1 MKLLSL
7 LLLTVLFTAAVPCM
21 SAPGN
26 PVKTSANTEKAARP
40 NVIFILVDDMG
51 WGDLDSNWS
60 QQKLNGRTVTRKNEF
75 KTPALSALARE
86 GIQLRRHYS
95 AAPVC
100 APARASLLLGVH
112 QGNSRV
118 VRNNRFDH
126 PIEDSHT
133 LGSVMREAG
142 YDTAAIGKW
151 GVGGGGESRGPVT
164 GAPHQRGFNYFYGLL
179 DHLAGHFHYPSE
191 SRDIFEYNGYAPD
204 PEWKNVKD
212 QVPQTAYSTDLF
224 AARAKQWIVD
234 QRKSFRKT
242 GKPFFLYLA
251 FPAPHGN
258 LVVPGTPYPSGGGL
272 KGGLQWVKKNGMESV
287 NTAFDARAEKNK
299 DTYIH
304 PDNARFPNEVAK
316 RHSTMIRRV
325 DDAVADLIRLL
336 KDLKIDKDTMIV
348 FTSDNGPHDEGGADP
363 RHSNGAQNP
372 QFFKSYGMMDG
383 IKRDCWEGGMR
394 VPALVRWP
402 ARIPKGR
409 ISLQPGQFHDW
420 LATLADAAGA
430 PVPARSDGVSLLPTL
445 TGHADRQK
453 PGVIYSEYNGG
464 GKTPGYKDFLGEH
477 KGAERGQQ
485 QIVFVDGLKGLRMGV
500 KGADKDF
507 MIFDTLND
515 PQESKDLASSKPELQ
530 IRMKAAALSNR
541 RVSLPSKTVFDMAL
555 VPAVKAKGA
564 VSPGLKWSLHEG
576 EFPWVPDFRQLKKQ
590 AAAHGVALSPSV
602 KMNGPRK
609 RGVELTGFVKAPA
622 DGAYTFYLSTD
633 ANKGSKAFVRLH
645 GMELIDADKIYEP
658 GAEVSSDLSDRKNPV
673 YLKAGLHPIRIGYV
687 GNAGPASKLTLKWE
701 GPGLSRRE
709 IPASAFSHDGAA
721 K

>member
-1 MKLLSL
+1 MKLVSFLSV
-7 LLLTVLFTAAVPCM
+7 LLTVLVPCM
-21 SAPGN
+21 SASGQAAKPAASA
-26 PVKTSANTEKAARP
+26 VKNAKP

-51 WGDLDSNWS
+51 WGDLDANWS
-60 QQKLNGRTVTRKNEF
+60 QQKLNGRTVDRKNEF
-75 KTPALSALARE
+75 KTPALSAMARE

-112 QGNSRV
+112 QGHSRV
-118 VRNNRFDH
+118 VRNNRFDY

-133 LGSVMREAG
+133 LGTVMRDAG

-151 GVGGGGESRGPVT
+151 GVGGGGESHGPVT
-164 GAPHQRGFNYFYGLL
+164 GGPHQRGFNYFYGIL

-191 SRDIFEYNGYAPD
+191 SRNIFEYNGYAPN
-204 PEWKNVKD
+204 PEWKNIKD

-234 QRKSFRKT
+234 QRKSARKT

-258 LVVPGTPYPSGGGL
+258 LVVPGTPYPAGGGL
-272 KGGLQWVKKNGMESV
+272 KGGLQWVKKNGTESV
-287 NTAFDARAEKNK
+287 NTAFDAKAEKDK

-304 PDNARFPNEVAK
+304 PDNARFPNDVAK

-325 DDAVADLIRLL
+325 DDAVADLIHLL
-336 KDLKIDKDTMIV
+336 KDLKIDNDTMIV
-348 FTSDNGPHDEGGADP
+348 FTSDNGPHNEGGADP
-363 RHSNGAQNP
+363 KHRHGAQNP

-394 VPALVRWP
+394 VPTLVRWP
-402 ARIPKGR
+402 ARIPKGQ
-409 ISLQPGQFHDW
+409 ISLHPGQFHDW
-420 LATLADAAGA
+420 LATLADAAGV

-445 TGHADRQK
+445 TGHADQQK
-453 PGVIYSEYNGG
+453 PGVIYSEYNVA

-500 KGADKDF
+500 KDADKDF

-530 IRMKAAALSNR
+530 ARMKAAALSNR
-541 RVSLPSKTVFDMAL
+541 RAFLPAKTVFDTEL
-555 VPAVKAKGA
+555 VPAVEVTGA
-564 VSPGLKWSLHEG
+564 ASPGLKWSVYEG

-590 AAAHGVALSPSV
+590 PAAHGVVPSPSV

-609 RGVELTGFVKAPA
+609 RGVELTGYVKIPA
-622 DGAYTFYLSTD
+622 DGEYAFYLSTD

-645 GMELIDADKIYEP
+645 GMELIDADKTYEP
-658 GAEVSSDLSDRKNPV
+658 GTEISSDLGDRKNPV
-673 YLKAGLHPIRIGYV
+673 YLKAGLHPIRISYV
-687 GNAGPASKLTLKWE
+687 GNAGPASRLTLKWE
-701 GPGLSRRE
+701 GPGLPKQE
-709 IPASAFSHDGAA
+709 IPASAFSHDGAV

>member
-1 MKLLSL
+1 MKLVSFLSV
-7 LLLTVLFTAAVPCM
+7 LLTILVPCM
-21 SAPGN
+21 SASGQAAKPAASA
-26 PVKTSANTEKAARP
+26 VKNSKP

-51 WGDLDSNWS
+51 WGDLDANWS
-60 QQKLNGRTVTRKNEF
+60 QQKLNGRTVDRKNEF
-75 KTPALSALARE
+75 KTPALSAMARE

-112 QGNSRV
+112 QGHSRV
-118 VRNNRFDH
+118 VRNNRFDY

-133 LGSVMREAG
+133 LGTVMRDAG

-151 GVGGGGESRGPVT
+151 GVGGGGESHGPVT
-164 GAPHQRGFNYFYGLL
+164 GGPHQRGFNYFYGIL

-191 SRDIFEYNGYAPD
+191 SRNIFEYNDYAPN
-204 PEWKNVKD
+204 PEWKNIKD

-234 QRKSFRKT
+234 QRKSARKT

-258 LVVPGTPYPSGGGL
+258 LVVPGTPYPAGGGL
-272 KGGLQWVKKNGMESV
+272 KGGLQWVKKNGTESV
-287 NTAFDARAEKNK
+287 NTAFDAKAEKDK

-304 PDNARFPNEVAK
+304 PDNARFPNDVAK

-325 DDAVADLIRLL
+325 DDAVADLIHLL
-336 KDLKIDKDTMIV
+336 KDLKIDNDTMIV
-348 FTSDNGPHDEGGADP
+348 FTSDNGPHNEGGADP
-363 RHSNGAQNP
+363 KHRHGAQNP

-394 VPALVRWP
+394 VPTLVRWP
-402 ARIPKGR
+402 ARIPKGQ
-409 ISLQPGQFHDW
+409 ISLHPGQFHDW
-420 LATLADAAGA
+420 LATLADAAGV

-445 TGHADRQK
+445 TGHADQQK
-453 PGVIYSEYNGG
+453 PGVIYSEYNVA

-500 KGADKDF
+500 KDADKDF

-530 IRMKAAALSNR
+530 ARMKAAALSNR
-541 RVSLPSKTVFDMAL
+541 RAFLPAKTVFDTEL
-555 VPAVKAKGA
+555 VPAVEVTGA
-564 VSPGLKWSLHEG
+564 ASPGLKWSVYEG

-590 AAAHGVALSPSV
+590 PAAHGVVPSPSV

-609 RGVELTGFVKAPA
+609 RGVELTGYVKIPA
-622 DGAYTFYLSTD
+622 DGEYTFYLSTD

-645 GMELIDADKIYEP
+645 GMELIDADKTYEP
-658 GAEVSSDLSDRKNPV
+658 GTEISSDLGDRKNPV
-673 YLKAGLHPIRIGYV
+673 YLKAGLHPIRISYV
-687 GNAGPASKLTLKWE
+687 GNAGPASRLVLKWE
-701 GPGLSRRE
+701 GPGLPKQE

>member
-1 MKLLSL
+1 MKLVSFLSV
-7 LLLTVLFTAAVPCM
+7 LLTALVPCM
-21 SAPGN
+21 SASGQAAKP
-26 PVKTSANTEKAARP
+26 AARAVKNSKP

-60 QQKLNGRTVTRKNEF
+60 QQKLNGRTVDRKNEF

-133 LGSVMREAG
+133 LGTVMRDAG

-151 GVGGGGESRGPVT
+151 GVGGGGESHGPVT
-164 GAPHQRGFNYFYGLL
+164 GGPHQRGFNYFYGIL

-191 SRDIFEYNGYAPD
+191 SRDIFEYNGYASN
-204 PEWKNVKD
+204 PEWKNIKD
-212 QVPQTAYSTDLF
+212 KVPQTAYSTAMF

-234 QRKSFRKT
+234 QRKSARKT
-242 GKPFFLYLA
+242 RKPFFLYLA

-272 KGGLQWVKKNGMESV
+272 KGGLQWVKKNGTESV
-287 NTAFDARAEKNK
+287 NTAFDAKAEKDK
-299 DTYIH
+299 DTYIY

-325 DDAVADLIRLL
+325 DDAVADLIHLL
-336 KDLKIDKDTMIV
+336 KDLKIDNDTMIV
-348 FTSDNGPHDEGGADP
+348 FTSDNGPHNEGGADP
-363 RHSNGAQNP
+363 KHRHGAQNP

-394 VPALVRWP
+394 VPTLVRWP
-402 ARIPKGR
+402 ARIPKGQ

-420 LATLADAAGA
+420 RATRADAAGG

-445 TGHADRQK
+445 TGHADQQK
-453 PGVIYSEYNGG
+453 PGIIYSEYTVG
-464 GKTPGYKDFLGEH
+464 GKTPGCKDFLGEH

-500 KGADKDF
+500 KDADKDF
-507 MIFDTLND
+507 MIFATLND

-530 IRMKAAALSNR
+530 ARMKAAALSNR
-541 RVSLPSKTVFDMAL
+541 RASLPSKTVFDTAL
-555 VPAVKAKGA
+555 VPAVETKGA
-564 VSPGLKWSLHEG
+564 ASPGLKWSLYEG

-590 AAAHGVALSPSV
+590 AAAHGVAPSPSV

-609 RGVELTGFVKAPA
+609 RGVELTGYVKVPA
-622 DGAYTFYLSTD
+622 DGEYTFYLSTD

-645 GMELIDADKIYEP
+645 GMELIDADKTYEP
-658 GAEVSSDLSDRKNPV
+658 GSEVSSDLGDRKNPV

-687 GNAGPASKLTLKWE
+687 GNAGPASKLVLKWQ
-701 GPGLSRRE
+701 GPGLSKQE
-709 IPASAFSHDGAA
+709 IPASAFSHDGGAE
-721 K
+721 

>member
-1 MKLLSL
+1 MKLVSFLSV
-7 LLLTVLFTAAVPCM
+7 LLTALVPCM
-21 SAPGN
+21 SASGQAAKP
-26 PVKTSANTEKAARP
+26 AARAVKNSKP

-60 QQKLNGRTVTRKNEF
+60 QQKLNGRTVDRKNEF

-133 LGSVMREAG
+133 LGTVMRDAG

-151 GVGGGGESRGPVT
+151 GV
-164 GAPHQRGFNYFYGLL
+164 L

-191 SRDIFEYNGYAPD
+191 SRDIFEYNGYASN
-204 PEWKNVKD
+204 PEWKNIKD
-212 QVPQTAYSTDLF
+212 KVPQTAYSTDLF

-234 QRKSFRKT
+234 QRKSARKT

-272 KGGLQWVKKNGMESV
+272 KGGLQWVKKNGTESV
-287 NTAFDARAEKNK
+287 NTAFDAKAEKDK
-299 DTYIH
+299 DTYIY

-325 DDAVADLIRLL
+325 DDAVADLIHLL
-336 KDLKIDKDTMIV
+336 KDLKIDNDTMIV
-348 FTSDNGPHDEGGADP
+348 FTSDNGPHNEGGADP
-363 RHSNGAQNP
+363 KHRHGAQNP

-394 VPALVRWP
+394 VPTLVRWP
-402 ARIPKGR
+402 ARIPKGQ

-420 LATLADAAGA
+420 LATLADAAGV

-445 TGHADRQK
+445 TGHADQQK
-453 PGVIYSEYNGG
+453 PGIIYSEYNVG

-500 KGADKDF
+500 KDADKDF

-530 IRMKAAALSNR
+530 ARMKAAALSNR
-541 RVSLPSKTVFDMAL
+541 RASLPSKTVFDTAL
-555 VPAVKAKGA
+555 VPAVETKGA
-564 VSPGLKWSLHEG
+564 ASPGLKWSLYEG

-590 AAAHGVALSPSV
+590 AAAHGVAPSPSV

-609 RGVELTGFVKAPA
+609 RGVELTGYVKVPA
-622 DGAYTFYLSTD
+622 DGEYTFYLSTD

-645 GMELIDADKIYEP
+645 GMELIDADKTYEP
-658 GAEVSSDLSDRKNPV
+658 GSEVSSDLGDRKNPV

-687 GNAGPASKLTLKWE
+687 GNAGPASKLVLKWQ
-701 GPGLSRRE
+701 GPGLSKQE
-709 IPASAFSHDGAA
+709 IPASAFSHDGGAE
-721 K
+721 

>member
-1 MKLLSL
+1 MKLVSFLSV
-7 LLLTVLFTAAVPCM
+7 LLTVLVPCM
-21 SAPGN
+21 SASGQAAKPAASA
-26 PVKTSANTEKAARP
+26 VKNSKP

-51 WGDLDSNWS
+51 WGDLDANWN
-60 QQKLNGRTVTRKNEF
+60 QQKLNGRTVDRKNEF
-75 KTPALSALARE
+75 KTPALSAMARE

-112 QGNSRV
+112 QGHSRV
-118 VRNNRFDH
+118 VRNNRFDY

-133 LGSVMREAG
+133 LGTVMRDAG

-151 GVGGGGESRGPVT
+151 GVGGGGESHGPVT
-164 GAPHQRGFNYFYGLL
+164 GGPHQRGFNYFYGIL

-191 SRDIFEYNGYAPD
+191 SRNIFEYNGYAPN
-204 PEWKNVKD
+204 PEWKNIKD

-234 QRKSFRKT
+234 QRKSARKT

-258 LVVPGTPYPSGGGL
+258 LVVPGTPYPAGGGL
-272 KGGLQWVKKNGMESV
+272 KGGLQWVKKNGTESV
-287 NTAFDARAEKNK
+287 NTAFDAKAEKDK

-304 PDNARFPNEVAK
+304 PDNARFPNDVAK

-325 DDAVADLIRLL
+325 DDAVADLIHLL
-336 KDLKIDKDTMIV
+336 KDLKIDNDTMIV
-348 FTSDNGPHDEGGADP
+348 FTSDNGPHNEGGADP
-363 RHSNGAQNP
+363 KHRHGAQNP

-394 VPALVRWP
+394 VPTLVRWP
-402 ARIPKGR
+402 ARIPKGQ
-409 ISLQPGQFHDW
+409 ISLHPGQFHDW
-420 LATLADAAGA
+420 LATLADAAGV

-445 TGHADRQK
+445 TGHADQQK
-453 PGVIYSEYNGG
+453 PGVIYSEYNVA

-500 KGADKDF
+500 KDADKDF

-530 IRMKAAALSNR
+530 ARMKAAALSNR
-541 RVSLPSKTVFDMAL
+541 RAFLPAKTVFDTEL
-555 VPAVKAKGA
+555 VPAVEMAGA
-564 VSPGLKWSLHEG
+564 ASPGLKWSVYEG

-590 AAAHGVALSPSV
+590 PAAHGVAPSPSV

-609 RGVELTGFVKAPA
+609 RGVELTGYVKIPA
-622 DGAYTFYLSTD
+622 DGEYAFYLSTD

-645 GMELIDADKIYEP
+645 GMELIDADRTYEP
-658 GAEVSSDLSDRKNPV
+658 GTEISSDLGDRKNPV
-673 YLKAGLHPIRIGYV
+673 YLKAGLHPIRISYV
-687 GNAGPASKLTLKWE
+687 GNAGPASRLVLKWE
-701 GPGLSRRE
+701 GPGLPKQE

>member
-1 MKLLSL
+1 MKLVSFLSV
-7 LLLTVLFTAAVPCM
+7 LLTILVPCM
-21 SAPGN
+21 SASGQAAKPAASA
-26 PVKTSANTEKAARP
+26 VKNSKP

-51 WGDLDSNWS
+51 WGDLDANWN
-60 QQKLNGRTVTRKNEF
+60 QQKLNGRTVDRKNEF
-75 KTPALSALARE
+75 KTPALSAMARE

-112 QGNSRV
+112 QGHSRV
-118 VRNNRFDH
+118 VRNNRFDY

-133 LGSVMREAG
+133 LGTVMRDAG

-151 GVGGGGESRGPVT
+151 GVGGGGESHGPVT
-164 GAPHQRGFNYFYGLL
+164 GGPHQRGFNYFYGIL

-191 SRDIFEYNGYAPD
+191 SRNIFEYNGYAPN
-204 PEWKNVKD
+204 PEWKNIKD

-234 QRKSFRKT
+234 QRKSARKT

-258 LVVPGTPYPSGGGL
+258 LVVPGTPYPAGGGL
-272 KGGLQWVKKNGMESV
+272 KGGLQWVKKNGTESV
-287 NTAFDARAEKNK
+287 NTAFDAKAEKDK

-304 PDNARFPNEVAK
+304 PDNARFPNDVAK

-325 DDAVADLIRLL
+325 DDAVADLIHLL
-336 KDLKIDKDTMIV
+336 KDLKIDNDTMIV
-348 FTSDNGPHDEGGADP
+348 FTSDNGPHNEGGADP
-363 RHSNGAQNP
+363 KHRHGAQNP

-394 VPALVRWP
+394 VPTLVRWP
-402 ARIPKGR
+402 ARIPKGQ
-409 ISLQPGQFHDW
+409 ISLYPGQFHDW
-420 LATLADAAGA
+420 LATLADAAGV

-445 TGHADRQK
+445 TGHADQQK
-453 PGVIYSEYNGG
+453 PGVIYSEYNVA

-500 KGADKDF
+500 KDADKDF

-530 IRMKAAALSNR
+530 ARMKAAALSNR
-541 RVSLPSKTVFDMAL
+541 RAFLPAKTVFDTEL
-555 VPAVKAKGA
+555 VPAVEVTGA
-564 VSPGLKWSLHEG
+564 ASPGLKWSVYEG

-590 AAAHGVALSPSV
+590 PAAHGVVPSPSV

-609 RGVELTGFVKAPA
+609 RGVELTGYVKIPA
-622 DGAYTFYLSTD
+622 DGEYTFYLSTD

-645 GMELIDADKIYEP
+645 GMELIDADKTYEP
-658 GAEVSSDLSDRKNPV
+658 GTEISSDLGDRKNPV
-673 YLKAGLHPIRIGYV
+673 YLKAGLHPIRISYV
-687 GNAGPASKLTLKWE
+687 GNAGPASRLVLKWE
-701 GPGLSRRE
+701 GPGLPKQE

>member
-1 MKLLSL
+1 MKLVSFLSV
-7 LLLTVLFTAAVPCM
+7 LLTALVPCM
-21 SAPGN
+21 SASGQ
-26 PVKTSANTEKAARP
+26 AAKAAARAVKNSKP

-51 WGDLDSNWS
+51 WGDLDCNWS
-60 QQKLNGRTVTRKNEF
+60 QQKLNGRTVDRKNEF

-112 QGNSRV
+112 QGTSRV
-118 VRNNRFDH
+118 VRNNRFDY

-133 LGSVMREAG
+133 LGSVMRDAG

-151 GVGGGGESRGPVT
+151 GVGGGGQSNGPVT
-164 GAPHQRGFNYFYGLL
+164 AGPHQRGFNYFYGIL

-191 SRDIFEYNGYAPD
+191 SRDIFEYNGYASN
-204 PEWKNVKD
+204 PEWKNIKD

-234 QRKSFRKT
+234 QRKSARKT

-258 LVVPGTPYPSGGGL
+258 LVVPGIPYPSGGGL
-272 KGGLQWVKKNGMESV
+272 KGGLQWVKKNGTESV
-287 NTAFDARAEKNK
+287 NTAFDSKAEKNK

-304 PDNARFPNEVAK
+304 PDNAHFPNEVAK

-325 DDAVADLIRLL
+325 DDAVADLIHLL
-336 KDLKIDKDTMIV
+336 KDLKIDNDTMIV
-348 FTSDNGPHDEGGADP
+348 FTSDNGPHHEGGADP
-363 RHSNGAQNP
+363 KHRHGAQNP

-394 VPALVRWP
+394 VPTLVRWP
-402 ARIPKGR
+402 ARIPKGQV
-409 ISLQPGQFHDW
+409 SLQPGQFHDW
-420 LATLADAAGA
+420 LATLADAAGV

-445 TGHADRQK
+445 TGHADQQK
-453 PGVIYSEYNGG
+453 PGIIYSEYFEG
-464 GKTPGYKDFLGEH
+464 GKTPAYKDFLGEH
-477 KGAERGQQ
+477 KGAPRGQQ
-485 QIVFVDGLKGLRMGV
+485 QIVFVDGLKGLRRSV
-500 KGADKDF
+500 KDADMDF
-507 MIFDTLND
+507 MIFDTLTD
-515 PQESKDLASSKPELQ
+515 PQESKDLASTKPELQ
-530 IRMKAAALSNR
+530 ARMKAEALSNR
-541 RVSLPSKTVFDMAL
+541 RASHFAKTVFDTAL
-555 VPAVKAKGA
+555 VPAVETKGA
-564 VSPGLKWSLHEG
+564 ASPGLKWSLYEG

-590 AAAHGVALSPSV
+590 PAAHGVTPSPSV

-609 RGVELTGFVKAPA
+609 RGVELTGYVKVPA
-622 DGAYTFYLSTD
+622 DGEYTFYLSTD

-645 GMELIDADKIYEP
+645 GMELIDADKTYEP
-658 GAEVSSDLSDRKNPV
+658 GAEVSSDLGDRKNPV

-687 GNAGPASKLTLKWE
+687 GNAGPGSKLTLKWE
-701 GPGLSRRE
+701 GPGLSRQE
-709 IPASAFSHDGAA
+709 IPSSAFSHDGAA

>member
-1 MKLLSL
+1 MKLVSL
-7 LLLTVLFTAAVPCM
+7 LSVLLTSLVPCM
-21 SAPGN
+21 GASGQATKPAARS
-26 PVKTSANTEKAARP
+26 VKTSKP

-60 QQKLNGRTVTRKNEF
+60 QQKLNGRTVERKNEF

-118 VRNNRFDH
+118 VRNNRFDQ

-133 LGSVMREAG
+133 LGTVMRDAG

-151 GVGGGGESRGPVT
+151 GVGGGGQSHVPMTAG
-164 GAPHQRGFNYFYGLL
+164 PHQRGFNYFYGIL

-191 SRDIFEYNGYAPD
+191 SRDVFEYNGYASN
-204 PEWKNVKD
+204 PEWKNIKD

-234 QRKSFRKT
+234 QRKFARKT

-258 LVVPGTPYPSGGGL
+258 LVVPGVPYPSGGGL
-272 KGGLQWVKKNGMESV
+272 KGGLQWVKKEGTESV
-287 NTAFDARAEKNK
+287 NTAFDAKAEKNK

-304 PDNARFPNEVAK
+304 PDNSRFPNDVAK

-336 KDLKIDKDTMIV
+336 KDLKIDDNTMIV
-348 FTSDNGPHDEGGADP
+348 FSSDNGPHNEGGADS
-363 RHSNGAQNP
+363 RHWHGAQNP

-394 VPALVRWP
+394 VPTLVRWP
-402 ARIPKGR
+402 ARIPKGQ
-409 ISLQPGQFHDW
+409 ISLHPGQFHDW
-420 LATLADAAGA
+420 LATLADVAGV

-445 TGHADRQK
+445 TGHADQQK
-453 PGVIYSEYNGG
+453 PGIVYAEYNFA
-464 GKTPGYKDFLGEH
+464 GKTPEYKDFLGEH
-477 KGAERGQQ
+477 KGAQRGQQ

-500 KGADKDF
+500 KDADKDF

-515 PQESKDLASSKPELQ
+515 PQESKDLASSKPGLQ
-530 IRMKAAALSNR
+530 ARMKAAALSNR
-541 RVSLPSKTVFDMAL
+541 RASLPSKTVFDSAL
-555 VPAVKAKGA
+555 VPAVDVKGT
-564 VSPGLKWSLHEG
+564 VSPGLRWALYEG
-576 EFPWVPDFRQLKKQ
+576 DFPWVPDFRQWKKP
-590 AAAHGVALSPSV
+590 ASAHGVTPSPSV
-602 KMNGPRK
+602 KMNGSDK
-609 RGVELTGFVKAPA
+609 RGVELTGYVKIPE
-622 DGAYTFYLSTD
+622 DGAYTFYLTTD
-633 ANKGSKAFVRLH
+633 ENKGSKAFVRLH
-645 GMELIDADKIYEP
+645 GMELIDADKTYEP
-658 GAEVSSDLSDRKNPV
+658 GAEVSSDLGDRKNPV

-687 GNAGPASKLTLKWE
+687 GNSGTASKLVLKWE
-701 GPGLSRRE
+701 GPGLSKKE
-709 IPASAFSHDGAA
+709 IPASAFSHG
-721 K
+721 KESR

>member
-1 MKLLSL
+1 MKLLT
-7 LLLTVLFTAAVPCM
+7 LLTVLLTAAVPSM
-21 SAPGN
+21 AAVDN
-26 PVKTSANTEKAARP
+26 AVKTSAKTEKAARP

-60 QQKLNGRTVTRKNEF
+60 QQKLNGRVVDRKNEF

-112 QGNSRV
+112 QGTSRV
-118 VRNNRFDH
+118 VRNNRFDY

-133 LGSVMREAG
+133 LGTVMRDAG

-151 GVGGGGESRGPVT
+151 GVGGGGQSNGPVT
-164 GAPHQRGFNYFYGLL
+164 GGPHQRGFNYFYGIL

-191 SRDIFEYNGYAPD
+191 SRDIFEYNGYASR
-204 PEWKNVKD
+204 PEWKNIKN

-224 AARAKQWIVD
+224 AARAKQWIMD
-234 QRKSFRKT
+234 QRKSARKT

-272 KGGLQWVKKNGMESV
+272 KGGLQWVKKNGTESV
-287 NTAFDARAEKNK
+287 NTAFDARAEKDK
-299 DTYIH
+299 DTYIY
-304 PDNARFPNEVAK
+304 PDNARFPNDVAK

-325 DDAVADLIRLL
+325 DDAVADLIHLL
-336 KDLKIDKDTMIV
+336 KDLKIDNNTMIV
-348 FTSDNGPHDEGGADP
+348 FTSDNGPHNEGGADP
-363 RHSNGAQNP
+363 KHRHGAQNP

-394 VPALVRWP
+394 VPTLVRWP
-402 ARIPKGR
+402 ARIPKGQ

-420 LATLADAAGA
+420 LATLADVAGV

-445 TGHADRQK
+445 TGHADQQK
-453 PGVIYSEYNGG
+453 PGIIYSEYNVG

-485 QIVFVDGLKGLRMGV
+485 QIVFVDGLKGLRMGM
-500 KGADKDF
+500 KDADKDF

-530 IRMKAAALSNR
+530 ARMKAAALSNR
-541 RVSLPSKTVFDMAL
+541 RASHLAKTVFDTTL
-555 VPAVKAKGA
+555 VPAVEVKGT
-564 VSPGLKWSLHEG
+564 PGLKWSLYEG
-576 EFPWVPDFRQLKKQ
+576 EFPWVPDFRQLKGQ
-590 AAAHGVALSPSV
+590 PAAHGVTPSPSV

-609 RGVELTGFVKAPA
+609 RGVELTGYVNVPA
-622 DGAYTFYLSTD
+622 DGEYTFYLATD

-645 GMELIDADKIYEP
+645 GMELIDADKTYEP
-658 GAEVSSDLSDRKNPV
+658 GAEVSSDLGGQKNPV
-673 YLKAGLHPIRIGYV
+673 YLKAGLHPIRISYV

-701 GPGLSRRE
+701 GPGLSKQE
-709 IPASAFSHDGAA
+709 IPSSAFSYDGAA

>member
-1 MKLLSL
+1 MKLVSFLSV
-7 LLLTVLFTAAVPCM
+7 LLTVLVPCM
-21 SAPGN
+21 SASGQAAK
-26 PVKTSANTEKAARP
+26 PVASAVKNAKP

-51 WGDLDSNWS
+51 WGDLDANWS
-60 QQKLNGRTVTRKNEF
+60 QQKLNGRTVDRKNEF
-75 KTPALSALARE
+75 KTPALSAMARE

-112 QGNSRV
+112 QGHSRV
-118 VRNNRFDH
+118 VRNNRFDY

-133 LGSVMREAG
+133 LGTVMRDAG

-151 GVGGGGESRGPVT
+151 GVGGGGESHGPVT
-164 GAPHQRGFNYFYGLL
+164 GGPHQRGFNYFYGIL

-191 SRDIFEYNGYAPD
+191 SRNIFEYNGYAPN
-204 PEWKNVKD
+204 PEWKNIKD

-234 QRKSFRKT
+234 QRKSARKT

-258 LVVPGTPYPSGGGL
+258 LVVPGTPYPAGGGL
-272 KGGLQWVKKNGMESV
+272 KGGLQWVKKNGTESV
-287 NTAFDARAEKNK
+287 NTAFDAKAEKDK

-304 PDNARFPNEVAK
+304 PDNARFPNDVAK

-325 DDAVADLIRLL
+325 DDAVADLIHLL
-336 KDLKIDKDTMIV
+336 KDLKIDNDTMIV
-348 FTSDNGPHDEGGADP
+348 FTSDNGPHNEGGADP
-363 RHSNGAQNP
+363 KHRHGAQNP

-394 VPALVRWP
+394 VPTLVRWP
-402 ARIPKGR
+402 ARIPKGQ
-409 ISLQPGQFHDW
+409 ISLHPGQFHDW
-420 LATLADAAGA
+420 LATLADAAGV

-445 TGHADRQK
+445 TGHADQQK
-453 PGVIYSEYNGG
+453 PGVIYSEYNVA

-477 KGAERGQQ
+477 KGAERSQQ

-500 KGADKDF
+500 KDADKDF

-530 IRMKAAALSNR
+530 ARMKAAALSNR
-541 RVSLPSKTVFDMAL
+541 RAFLPAKTVFDTEL
-555 VPAVKAKGA
+555 VPAVEVTGA
-564 VSPGLKWSLHEG
+564 ASPGLKWSVYEG

-590 AAAHGVALSPSV
+590 PAAHGVAPSPSV

-609 RGVELTGFVKAPA
+609 RGVELTGYVKIPA
-622 DGAYTFYLSTD
+622 DGEYTFYLSTD

-645 GMELIDADKIYEP
+645 GMELIDADKTYEP
-658 GAEVSSDLSDRKNPV
+658 GTEISSDLGDRKNPV
-673 YLKAGLHPIRIGYV
+673 YLKAGLHPIRISYV
-687 GNAGPASKLTLKWE
+687 GNAGPASRLVLKWE
-701 GPGLSRRE
+701 GPGLPKQE

>member
-1 MKLLSL
+1 MKLVSFLSV
-7 LLLTVLFTAAVPCM
+7 LLTILVPCM
-21 SAPGN
+21 SASGQAAKPAASA
-26 PVKTSANTEKAARP
+26 VKNSKP

-51 WGDLDSNWS
+51 WGDLDANWS
-60 QQKLNGRTVTRKNEF
+60 QQKLNGRTVDRKNEF
-75 KTPALSALARE
+75 KTPALSAMARE

-112 QGNSRV
+112 QGHSRV
-118 VRNNRFDH
+118 VRNNRFDY

-133 LGSVMREAG
+133 LGTVMRDAG

-151 GVGGGGESRGPVT
+151 GVGGGGESHGPVT
-164 GAPHQRGFNYFYGLL
+164 GGPHQRGFNYFYGIL

-191 SRDIFEYNGYAPD
+191 SRNIFEYNGYAPN
-204 PEWKNVKD
+204 PEWKNIKD

-234 QRKSFRKT
+234 QRKSARKT

-258 LVVPGTPYPSGGGL
+258 LVVPGTPYPAGGGL
-272 KGGLQWVKKNGMESV
+272 KGGLQWVKKNGTESV
-287 NTAFDARAEKNK
+287 NTAFDAKAEKDK

-304 PDNARFPNEVAK
+304 PDNARFPNDVAK

-325 DDAVADLIRLL
+325 DDAVADLIHLL
-336 KDLKIDKDTMIV
+336 KDLKIDNDTMIV
-348 FTSDNGPHDEGGADP
+348 FTSDNGPHNEGGADP
-363 RHSNGAQNP
+363 RHRHGAQNP

-394 VPALVRWP
+394 VPTLVRWP
-402 ARIPKGR
+402 ARIPKGQ
-409 ISLQPGQFHDW
+409 ISLHPGQFHDW
-420 LATLADAAGA
+420 LATLADAAGV

-445 TGHADRQK
+445 TGHADQQK
-453 PGVIYSEYNGG
+453 PGVIYSEYNVA

-500 KGADKDF
+500 KDADKDF

-530 IRMKAAALSNR
+530 ARMKAAALSNR
-541 RVSLPSKTVFDMAL
+541 RAFLPAKTVFDTEL
-555 VPAVKAKGA
+555 VPAVEVTGA
-564 VSPGLKWSLHEG
+564 ASPGLKWSVYEG

-590 AAAHGVALSPSV
+590 PAAHGVAPSPSV
-602 KMNGPRK
+602 KMNGPQR
-609 RGVELTGFVKAPA
+609 RGVELTGYVKIPA
-622 DGAYTFYLSTD
+622 DGEYTFYLSTD

-645 GMELIDADKIYEP
+645 GMELIDADKTYEP
-658 GAEVSSDLSDRKNPV
+658 GTEISSDLGDQKNPV
-673 YLKAGLHPIRIGYV
+673 YLKAGLHPIRISYV
-687 GNAGPASKLTLKWE
+687 GNAGPASRLVLKWE
-701 GPGLSRRE
+701 GPGLPKQE

>member
-1 MKLLSL
+1 MKLLSFL
-7 LLLTVLFTAAVPCM
+7 SVFLIALVPCM
-21 SAPGN
+21 SASGQAAKTGARA
-26 PVKTSANTEKAARP
+26 VKNSKP
-40 NVIFILVDDMG
+40 NIIFILVDDMG
-51 WGDLDSNWS
+51 WGDLDANWS
-60 QQKLNGRTVTRKNEF
+60 QQKLNGRTVDRKNEF
-75 KTPALSALARE
+75 KTPALSAMARE

-112 QGNSRV
+112 QGHSRV

-133 LGSVMREAG
+133 LGTVMREAG

-164 GAPHQRGFNYFYGLL
+164 GGPHQRGFNYFYGIL

-191 SRDIFEYNGYAPD
+191 SRDIFEYNGYASR
-204 PEWKNVKD
+204 PEWKNIKD
-212 QVPQTAYSTDLF
+212 SVPQTAYSTDLF

-234 QRKSFRKT
+234 QRKSARKT

-272 KGGLQWVKKNGMESV
+272 KGGLQWVKKNGTESV
-287 NTAFDARAEKNK
+287 NTAFDAKAEKDK

-325 DDAVADLIRLL
+325 DDAVADLIHLL
-336 KDLKIDKDTMIV
+336 KDLKIDNDTMIV
-348 FTSDNGPHDEGGADP
+348 FTSDNGPHNEGGADP
-363 RHSNGAQNP
+363 KHRHGAQNP

-394 VPALVRWP
+394 VPTLVRWP
-402 ARIPKGR
+402 ARIPKGQV
-409 ISLQPGQFHDW
+409 SLQPGQFHDW

-445 TGHADRQK
+445 TGHPDQQK
-453 PGVIYSEYNGG
+453 PGIVYSEYNIG

-485 QIVFVDGLKGLRMGV
+485 QVVFVDGLKGLRRGV
-500 KGADKDF
+500 KDADQDF
-507 MIFDTLND
+507 MMFDTLND
-515 PQESKDLASSKPELQ
+515 PQESRDLASSKPELQ
-530 IRMKAAALSNR
+530 ARMKAAALSNR
-541 RVSLPSKTVFDMAL
+541 RASHPSRTVFDTAL
-555 VPAVKAKGA
+555 VPAVEVKGNA
-564 VSPGLKWSLHEG
+564 SPGLKWSIYEG

-590 AAAHGVALSPSV
+590 PAAHGVAPLPSV

-609 RGVELTGFVKAPA
+609 RGVELTGFVKVPA
-622 DGAYTFYLSTD
+622 DGEYTFYLATD

-645 GMELIDADKIYEP
+645 GMELIDADKTYEP
-658 GAEVSSDLSDRKNPV
+658 GAEVSSDLGDRKNPV

-687 GNAGPASKLTLKWE
+687 GSAGPASKLTLKWE
-701 GPGLSRRE
+701 GPGLSKQE